1 MSESRFDLITLQIQ
15 IVGVKT
21 IFCCLVTERHLN
33 NYWEV
38 LAYEVSENI
47 ERAQVSEN
55 ISDLVP
61 LNNYWDNVV
70 IDKSH
75 VDDTLKIRSNLPSLI
90 KFSWLYSQLD
100 TVDKETK
107 WFNVTVFE
115 LKRIFLSCLETV
127 VQGLLM
133 EYLYHRSSR
142 TQTVV
147 NSQSIPLN

>member
-15 IVGVKT
+15 IVGVKM

-33 NYWEV
+33 DYWEV

-70 IDKSH
+70 IDKSQ

-100 TVDKETK
+100 TK
-107 WFNVTVFE
+107 
-115 LKRIFLSCLETV
+115 SLERSPAV
-127 VQGLLM
+127 RGL
-133 EYLYHRSSR
+133 
-142 TQTVV
+142 
-147 NSQSIPLN
+147 